1 MFFLKESLTLTLY
14 PPWKLGNWC
23 VYFYGQKNI
32 PKPKPIL
39 PSLHL
44 SHGTSVFR
52 ASSRSS
58 PRAKRWPNCESAN
71 SWMAACVHT
80 WPWSKSANHSR
91 KKHGASVVPS
101 CFFSVFFWFSG
112 VAFFRVCGL
121 RATWA
126 RRNPTCNCSYLA
138 GLGGTW
144 SQLRL
149 PKLKSHMHRW
159 KLGHMFKLF

>member
-1 MFFLKESLTLTLY
+1 MNPHPIFAIQQANLNTTIKWIVPIALVNIKEIRLLSQRIFNTLPSLEIGKLMCLFLWFPLISID
-14 PPWKLGNWC
+14 
-23 VYFYGQKNI
+23 FYDQKNI

-101 CFFSVFFWFSG
+101 CFFGVFFLVFWG
-112 VAFFRVCGL
+112 C
-121 RATWA
+121 
-126 RRNPTCNCSYLA
+126 
-138 GLGGTW
+138 
-144 SQLRL
+144 
-149 PKLKSHMHRW
+149 
-159 KLGHMFKLF
+159 LFQG